1 MKVLL
6 NNGES
11 MTKEKATIS
20 LDAEVLDKAR
30 KQIPNLSGFI
40 ETCLKQYL
48 GIGNNLIPTSKMGE
62 LVETISKSQ
71 LELYLMNER
80 GNIEEAKE
88 KAAKQEIN
96 LAWRKLYTTYR
107 DTRTID
113 ESLLTNA
120 SEILGVS
127 KVDLTDIVEVCFVFS
142 RDDQVDVTE
151 WSEVYEHYGGED

>member
-1 MKVLL
+1 
-6 NNGES
+6 

-20 LDAEVLDKAR
+20 LDSEVLEKAR
-30 KQIPNLSGFI
+30 KQIPNLSGFV
-40 ETCLKQYL
+40 EECLKQYL
-48 GIGNNLIPTSKMGE
+48 GIGFNLIPTSKMNE

-107 DTRTID
+107 DTRTINQD
-113 ESLLTNA
+113 KLQHA
-120 SEILGVS
+120 SEILNVPEEEL
-127 KVDLTDIVEVCFVFS
+127 VDIVEVCYVFS
-142 RDDQVDVTE
+142 RNDEIDVTE
-151 WSEVYEHYGGED
+151 WNEVYEKYGSGERL

>member
-1 MKVLL
+1 
-6 NNGES
+6 

-20 LDAEVLDKAR
+20 LDSEVLEKAR

-40 ETCLKQYL
+40 EECLKQYL
-48 GIGNNLIPTSKMGE
+48 GIGFNLIPTSKMNE

-107 DTRTID
+107 DTRTINQD
-113 ESLLTNA
+113 KLQHA
-120 SEILGVS
+120 SEILNVPEDEL
-127 KVDLTDIVEVCFVFS
+127 VDIVEVCYVFS
-142 RDDQVDVTE
+142 RNDEIDVTE
-151 WSEVYEHYGGED
+151 WNEVYEKYGNGERL